1 VKGSIIIDD
10 TYNSS
15 PVAAE
20 AALETLKEVSSNGR
34 KIVALGDMLELGED
48 SEEAHRSIG
57 KIAKDS
63 CNFLITVGEM
73 AKFIKAGAIEAGMQ
87 KENIFEFLNSTE
99 AGDFLRDFIKT
110 GDIILV
116 KGSQGIRMERVV
128 AAILQDI
135 DMKGNLLVRQ
145 EKEWL
150 DKK

>member
-20 AALETLKEVSSNGR
+20 AALETLKEVSGNGR

-63 CNFLITVGEM
+63 CNFLITVGERS
-73 AKFIKAGAIEAGMQ
+73 KFIKAGAIEAGMHI
-87 KENIFEFLNSTE
+87 ENIFEFSNSKE